1 MNQQT
6 QTNTLTGNMKYI
18 ITESKLDM
26 LMTRYLNSWV
36 DSKKIIEFDRFIV
49 LEDPYGEPENDVD
62 MEYDGEDGRLWVRQ
76 SLFDLLMDLFGKSDV
91 ETLDFIGKYFEYKFG
106 VQVTK
111 VE

>member
-1 MNQQT
+1 
-6 QTNTLTGNMKYI
+6 
-18 ITESKLDM
+18 M

-49 LEDPYGEPENDVD
+49 LEDPYGEPENEVS

-76 SLFDLLMDLFGKSDV
+76 ELFSLLVDLFGKGGN
-91 ETLDFIGKYFEYKFG
+91 ETLEFIGKFFEYKFG

>member
-1 MNQQT
+1 
-6 QTNTLTGNMKYI
+6 MKYI

-49 LEDPYGEPENDVD
+49 LEDPYGEPENEVS

-76 SLFDLLMDLFGKSDV
+76 ELFSLLVDLFGKGGN
-91 ETLDFIGKYFEYKFG
+91 ETLEFIGKFFEYKFG

>member
-6 QTNTLTGNMKYI
+6 QTNTSTGNMKYI

-49 LEDPYGEPENDVD
+49 LEDPYGETENEVD
-62 MEYDGEDGRLWVRQ
+62 MEYDGEDGRLWFLKGLRN
-76 SLFDLLMDLFGKSDV
+76 LLMDLFGKSYD
-91 ETLDFIGKYFEYKFG
+91 ETNVFVGKFFEYKFG
-106 VQVTK
+106 VEVKK